1 MKGFPNVLQVVVMG
15 LLLSASAAPHSQDR
29 GGLLDAGRVA
39 LDDYSAE
46 LKRERSPN
54 PAADQDFLNYV
65 LDIEHYAVGLA
76 YSAKG
81 IEVEIILRQRP
92 GQEVLG
98 GGGHYLIDPNSLKI
112 LDKRLYE

>member
-1 MKGFPNVLQVVVMG
+1 MKGFPTALLVMG
-15 LLLSASAAPHSQDR
+15 LLLSATAASHPQEDTVR
-29 GGLLDAGRVA
+29 ILDAGRVV
-39 LDDYSAE
+39 LEDYSAE

-54 PAADQDFLNYV
+54 PGADQDFLDYV
-65 LDIEHYAVGLA
+65 LDIEHYAVDLA

-98 GGGHYLIDPNSLKI
+98 GGGHYLIDRNSLKI